1 MKVTKNNPDTTEWI
15 KERKETFQCIAKE
28 EKMNKP
34 IKCRVCDILFQ
45 PKSNKSVM
53 CSEVCRQKYKREWSY
68 DRYEKMKAYRNK
80 NKTLIKCKQCS
91 REFMPISYNRVFC
104 TNKCRLAY
112 RPPTRPKKPKKI
124 QDKHIWKTTHPYR
137 MFKVESRF
145 EIELQK
151 ALEREELNEAIS
163 RYTQQG
169 GEITKLKELPAP
181 TLPSVGSREW
191 EWETRVGLGFVGS
204 EQINE
209 PTYMD
214 EERLEFILSR

>member
-1 MKVTKNNPDTTEWI
+1 
-15 KERKETFQCIAKE
+15 
-28 EKMNKP
+28 
-34 IKCRVCDILFQ
+34 
-45 PKSNKSVM
+45 M

-68 DRYEKMKAYRNK
+68 DHYEKMKAQRNK
-80 NKTLIKCKQCS
+80 GKTLIKCKQCS

-112 RPPTRPKKPKKI
+112 RPPTKPKKPRPPNNN
-124 QDKHIWKTTHPYR
+124 HAWKTTHPFR

-151 ALEREELNEAIS
+151 TLEREELNEAIS

-191 EWETRVGLGFVGS
+191 EWEVRVGLGFVGS

-209 PTYMD
+209 PTYIED
-214 EERLEFILSR
+214 ERLEFILSR

>member
-1 MKVTKNNPDTTEWI
+1 MKDYDITTNENNKIHEFVEIERFMRGIMDIVYRANPQI
-15 KERKETFQCIAKE
+15 KKDVLKH
-28 EKMNKP
+28 
-34 IKCRVCDILFQ
+34 
-45 PKSNKSVM
+45 
-53 CSEVCRQKYKREWSY
+53 
-68 DRYEKMKAYRNK
+68 
-80 NKTLIKCKQCS
+80 
-91 REFMPISYNRVFC
+91 
-104 TNKCRLAY
+104 
-112 RPPTRPKKPKKI
+112 
-124 QDKHIWKTTHPYR
+124 DKHIWKTTHPYR

-191 EWETRVGLGFVGS
+191 EWEVRVGLGFVGS